1 MAGLIASAKTTGDVS
16 CSSTGKTKLA
26 YRAPSTHGVKVRRL
40 KLSFDGTSP
49 TAAKAEVVV
58 QTGTTSG
65 NGTSS
70 AGSLEKISGHTGSV
84 AGSCTQD
91 YSAEPTWAASNPQ
104 TITRQK
110 VHLQSGLILP
120 LDVQLNPSQIITV
133 YVTSATTANMVA
145 DFEVEE

>member
-1 MAGLIASAKTTGDVS
+1 MAGLIASAKTTAAVS
-16 CSSTGKTKLA
+16 CTSTGKTKLA
-26 YRAPSTHGVKVRRL
+26 YRAPSTHGVKVRRV

-49 TAAKAEVVV
+49 TAAKAEVKI

-70 AGSLEKISGHTGSV
+70 AGSLQKVSGHTGAV
-84 AGSCTQD
+84 AGAATQD
-91 YSAEPTWAASNPQ
+91 YSVEPTWDSNNPLTLTVQ
-104 TITRQK
+104 Y

-133 YVTSATTANMVA
+133 FVTSSTTANLLA